1 MTYTILIQFLITF
14 VLFNES
20 MKNTLFLISF
30 LLLFKITYSQTTA
43 SKQVSTFEIEVPQLS
58 TQKTVWVYLPKT
70 YQKHTKDYPVIY
82 MFDAQNLFDAETSYV
97 GEWKID
103 EYMDTLSKGESIVI
117 AIEHGNEKR
126 IEELTPYTH
135 ESYGGGKGKDFLEFI
150 VHTLKPH
157 VDQTYRTKPDA
168 SSTTIIGSSLGGLMA
183 FYAAIT
189 YSDTFGQA
197 GVFSPAFWINPEIY
211 ELAEN
216 ASIPKTSR
224 FYFLVGTNEGESM
237 VPNQERMVKLLQ
249 NKGVS
254 NSQIKNYIIEG
265 GQHNEAFWSE
275 HFPDAY
281 QWLIKQD

>member
-1 MTYTILIQFLITF
+1 
-14 VLFNES
+14 

-30 LLLFKITYSQTTA
+30 LLLFKITYSQSTA
-43 SKQVSTFEIEVPQLS
+43 SEQVSTFEIEVPQLS
-58 TQKTVWVYLPKT
+58 TQKTVWVYLPKAYHKNT
-70 YQKHTKDYPVIY
+70 NDYPVIY

-150 VHTLKPH
+150 VHTLKPI
-157 VDQTYRTKPDA
+157 VDKTYRTKPDA
-168 SSTTIIGSSLGGLMA
+168 RNTTIIGSSLGGLMA
-183 FYAAIT
+183 FYAAVK
-189 YSDTFGQA
+189 YSDTFGRA

-237 VPNQERMVKLLQ
+237 VPNQERMVELLQ